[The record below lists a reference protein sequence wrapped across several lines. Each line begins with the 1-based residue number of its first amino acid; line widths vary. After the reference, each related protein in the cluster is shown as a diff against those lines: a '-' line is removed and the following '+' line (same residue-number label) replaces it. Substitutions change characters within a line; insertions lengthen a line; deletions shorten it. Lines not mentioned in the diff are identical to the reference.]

1 MGGILWVSYLAQRQ
15 VGGDDQWLL
24 AAVSAVH
31 DAVDLFQCVLGTTL
45 HAEVVNDEQG
55 IAAEPVHNIVPPG
68 KAAVQLVQDSG
79 EVCHTHRHL
88 LLHQSVCNAP
98 GKETLACA
106 HTAPEEQPKVLC
118 AHGLPLFHIAAC
130 VVHLRAAAIVV
141 FKGPVEHCRV
151 RKTLCFQPPYKVEV
165 FLLIDKGF
173 LLFSF
178 RALAAAFD
186 RVFVLA
192 HQDNALCKERFF
204 WGVTISAIKQ
214 AIFAVIILGVFG
226 NTGNGLFQ
234 SFFNRLYRLS
244 PSLNV

>member
-118 AHGLPLFHIAAC
+118 AHGLPLFHVAAC
-130 VVHLRAAAIVV
+130 ISNLLTAWKADKLHKCA
-141 FKGPVEHCRV
+141 PVRPSSC
-151 RKTLCFQPPYKVEV
+151 
-165 FLLIDKGF
+165 
-173 LLFSF
+173 SF
-178 RALAAAFD
+178 EKA
-186 RVFVLA
+186 
-192 HQDNALCKERFF
+192 
-204 WGVTISAIKQ
+204 
-214 AIFAVIILGVFG
+214 
-226 NTGNGLFQ
+226 
-234 SFFNRLYRLS
+234 
-244 PSLNV
+244 

>member
-98 GKETLACA
+98 GKETLAGA
-106 HTAPEEQPKVLC
+106 YTTPEKKPKVLC

-130 VVHLRAAAIVV
+130 ISNLLTAWKADKLHKCTPVHRSS
-141 FKGPVEHCRV
+141 
-151 RKTLCFQPPYKVEV
+151 Y
-165 FLLIDKGF
+165 
-173 LLFSF
+173 SF
-178 RALAAAFD
+178 EKA
-186 RVFVLA
+186 
-192 HQDNALCKERFF
+192 
-204 WGVTISAIKQ
+204 
-214 AIFAVIILGVFG
+214 
-226 NTGNGLFQ
+226 
-234 SFFNRLYRLS
+234 
-244 PSLNV
+244 